1 MAVVV
6 VVGMPIGLLAGM
18 SVNRA
23 LSLGFYLVG
32 AFLTVAGF
40 FVGNRG
46 PFRPRVDEGIEATSE
61 GFGSTLH
68 RTRGGRALRSA
79 TPDEQIE
86 SMAVSGVFVLLGFT
100 LMALGV
106 VIDSRVDL
114 V

>member
-1 MAVVV
+1 
-6 VVGMPIGLLAGM
+6 MPIGLLAGM

-23 LSLGFYLVG
+23 LSLGFYLIG

-46 PFRPRVDEGIEATSE
+46 PFRARVEEGLEATNE

-68 RTRGGRALRSA
+68 RPRGGRALRSA
-79 TPDEQIE
+79 TPDEQFE
-86 SMAVSGVFVLLGFT
+86 AMAVSAVFVLLGFT
-100 LMALGV
+100 LMAVGIL
-106 VIDSRVDL
+106 IDSRVEL